1 MSNPSILKPPLKWVG
16 GKTQIIHEVLATFP
30 PQMNNYYESFLGG
43 GSVLLAFLSYV
54 KAGKISL
61 SGNVYAS
68 DLNGN
73 IIALYNNIKS
83 HCEALVTEVTA
94 LQNAYGGIT
103 GTVVN
108 RKATTVAQSTT
119 SCESFYY
126 YIRHEFNLLTPLDR
140 LSVKGSAMM
149 LFLNKACF
157 RGIYR
162 EGPNGFNVPFG
173 HYKQVRIIDE
183 SMHIHIISELI
194 QNVTFRHQS
203 FHQALDNTSTSN
215 GDFVYVDP
223 PYAPENANSFVGY
236 TATGFA
242 LSDHEALF
250 AACKQLATKGATF
263 VMSNAAVP
271 LVTDAFPGPEYETQV
286 ISCRRAINSKN
297 PAARTN
303 EVIIR
308 GSPTTGLV

>member
-1 MSNPSILKPPLKWVG
+1 MSPPPQILKPPLKWVG
-16 GKTQIIHEVLATFP
+16 GKTQIIHEVLSTFP
-30 PQMNNYYESFLGG
+30 QDINNYYEPFLGG

-54 KAGKISL
+54 KAGKIAL

-68 DLNGN
+68 DLNSN
-73 IIALYNNIKS
+73 IIALYNNIKY
-83 HCEALVTEVTA
+83 HCEALITEVTV
-94 LQNAYGGIT
+94 LQNAYDEIT
-103 GTVVN
+103 GTIVN
-108 RKATTVAQSTT
+108 RKATTVAQSIT
-119 SCESFYY
+119 SRESFYY
-126 YIRHEFNLLTPLDR
+126 YIRHEFNRLTPPDR

-173 HYKQVRIIDE
+173 HYKQIRIIDE
-183 SMHIHIISELI
+183 SINNLSELI

-203 FHQALDNTSTSN
+203 FQQALNFEQPEN
-215 GDFVYVDP
+215 GADFVYVDP

-271 LVTDAFPGPEYETQV
+271 LVTDAFPAPEYETQV

-308 GSPTTGLV
+308 KR